1 MLFLFAFSN
10 LSVAVSLLALGKYDS
25 TTLYFLG
32 FAQTFINGIL
42 ALKGKKPPVWS
53 SVIFFISFTSVS
65 AVKLISDWQSPVD
78 ILPLLA
84 TMTFVISF
92 AQKDQQKIRLISL
105 FNLIFWATYFFL
117 VHSTAI
123 WTELIAIA
131 AALLVII
138 LPFELFFTGTLNAIP
153 AVLFMCLLILLF
165 IYLSFAPSYSFLNRY
180 LVTTKKSERAMAVL
194 TALDTANEWYLF
206 ARSLIRGRS
215 PMILLSSFIGWG
227 AEFLALRTCA
237 AFFGRKFG
245 IQEFNTYI
253 NSIFM
258 AGNSALGHFYHILAV
273 VLIFVAMVISA
284 SVVIVRGERVR

>member
-1 MLFLFAFSN
+1 MMITAEVVLFLIFFGAAHIAKFIRFYLVLLEEKKLSFADVLF
-10 LSVAVSLLALGKYDS
+10 
-25 TTLYFLG
+25 LYFRT
-32 FAQTFINGIL
+32 TFINLIIPFKLGEIYRIGAVYHMTGYVKTGVL
-42 ALKGKKPPVWS
+42 
-53 SVIFFISFTSVS
+53 SVVMDRFFDTT
-65 AVKLISDWQSPVD
+65 A
-78 ILPLLA
+78 LLA
-84 TMTFVISF
+84 
-92 AQKDQQKIRLISL
+92 
-105 FNLIFWATYFFL
+105 
-117 VHSTAI
+117 
-123 WTELIAIA
+123 
-131 AALLVII
+131 II
-138 LPFELFFTGTLNAIP
+138 LPFELFFTGTLNVIP

-194 TALDTANEWYLF
+194 KALDTANEWYLF

-258 AGNSALGHFYHILAV
+258 AGSSTLGHFYHILAV
-273 VLIFVAMVISA
+273 VLIFVAMAVSA
-284 SVVIVRGERVR
+284 AVVIVRGERTR